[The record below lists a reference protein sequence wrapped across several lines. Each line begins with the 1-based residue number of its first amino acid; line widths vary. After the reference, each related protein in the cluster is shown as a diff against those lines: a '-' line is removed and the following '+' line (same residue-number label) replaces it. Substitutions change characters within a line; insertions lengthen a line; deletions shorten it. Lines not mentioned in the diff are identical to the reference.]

1 MVSQTIQLLTQ
12 ADFISSP
19 SARWDSSFIVDERS
33 LFGQLLYALI
43 GYESTPSFVQV
54 VCYVVSVL
62 LAAFSTLSTFTSL
75 RVRENA

>member
-1 MVSQTIQLLTQ
+1 MVSQTIQLFTQ
-12 ADFISSP
+12 ADFISSQ
-19 SARWDSSFIVDERS
+19 SALWDSSFIVDERS